1 MRRTKSALALCLRSR
16 FVGLQ
21 SLVVLIALAA
31 VGASANAAVPY
42 SSYTYNYWE
51 EKVPSPHAYVP
62 TAVIDGQTLGVGD
75 LRTPLD
81 VVVGAN
87 DAIYLLDSGNNRIL
101 CLDAS
106 FSVTRVISE
115 FDNDGQVDRF
125 RSPSGLFLTDEQHIY
140 VADTGNA
147 RIVELDETGNLVRTI
162 GPPTSDT
169 DETLSEGFVYR
180 PKKVGVDPAGRM
192 YVISEGVFDG
202 LMSLDV
208 AGNFQ
213 GFIGAPRVAP
223 SAADLFWSRVATR
236 RQRERKALFLPIT
249 YSSLDID
256 DLGFIYATV
265 DTAID
270 RTAGEE
276 AKKDASRTEEVIKR
290 LSPSGVDVLRR
301 EGFTTPKGNIVDP
314 NSEAVSIFRDITY
327 RSFRG
332 YSALDGNNRQVYT
345 YDDNGNLLYVFGGK
359 GLQVGNLLEP
369 VALDVM
375 SDERILILDKGRN
388 ILTVYSPTP
397 YATAIHL
404 ALRFYQ
410 AGMYDQSTEIWMN
423 VLALNSNYDPAY
435 RGIARARLQAEDYE
449 GAMRYAVLGY
459 DRSTYSKAFR
469 NLRELAIEQ
478 HFGEAAFLLAAII
491 VAALIGRKAL
501 EAWRKRSGDAVG
513 ASYSLTV
520 LPGAGMPTVD
530 GYVSGEPVSE
540 RHTCG
545 GRGSTGHTS
554 ELQTADRG
562 PSDLRASGVHVSHG
576 HLSGEHISDG
586 HVSTARRLLDSLRFS
601 LFVILHPLDGFWELK
616 HEKKGSVPAA
626 TIILI
631 LVCISFVVFRQYV
644 GFLFNYRNLSDL
656 NIYREMASILLPFGL
671 WCIVSW
677 AMTTLMDGKGTVKD
691 IYIASSYGLTPLVL
705 LLIPTT
711 LLSRVLVLEEAQ
723 LYVFLV
729 VLATGWSLLLI
740 FLGSMVIH
748 DYDVVKN
755 AITSA
760 CSLAGIGMVIFIAL
774 LFSSIL
780 AKSLAFVMDVYYEI
794 VLRL

>member
-1 MRRTKSALALCLRSR
+1 MRRTKSALASCLRSR

-21 SLVVLIALAA
+21 SLVVLIALA
-31 VGASANAAVPY
+31 VIGASANAAVPY

-81 VVVGAN
+81 VVVGQN
-87 DAIYLLDSGNNRIL
+87 DTIYLLDSGNNRIL

-125 RSPSGLFLTDEQHIY
+125 RNPSGLFLTDEQHIY

-162 GPPTSDT
+162 GAPTSDT

-192 YVISEGVFDG
+192 YVIAEGVFDG
-202 LMSLDV
+202 LISLDV

-236 RQRERKALFLPIT
+236 RQRERRALFLPIT

-256 DLGFIYATV
+256 DMGFIYATV

-270 RTAGEE
+270 RTAEE
-276 AKKDASRTEEVIKR
+276 NAKKDITRTEEVIKR

-301 EGFTTPKGNIVDP
+301 EGFTTPRGNIVELT
-314 NSEAVSIFRDITY
+314 SEAVSIFRDITY
-327 RSFRG
+327 RSFKG

-459 DRSTYSKAFR
+459 DRKTYSKAFR

-478 HFGEAAFLLAAII
+478 HFGKAALVVIAVIAAI
-491 VAALIGRKAL
+491 LIGRRAL
-501 EAWRKRSGDAVG
+501 EAWRRRSSSAMG
-513 ASYSLTV
+513 ASSSPYA
-520 LPGAGMPTVD
+520 LPDKGMSPIGGHVP
-530 GYVSGEPVSE
+530 GGRASGGFGSE
-540 RHTCG
+540 R
-545 GRGSTGHTS
+545 
-554 ELQTADRG
+554 
-562 PSDLRASGVHVSHG
+562 RASGVLGPDERVSGGTASGWHV
-576 HLSGEHISDG
+576 L
-586 HVSTARRLLDSLRFS
+586 AAKRLLDSLKYS
-601 LFVILHPLDGFWELK
+601 LFVILHPFDGFWELK
-616 HEKKGSVPAA
+616 HEKKGNVASA
-626 TIILI
+626 TIILV
-631 LVCISFVVFRQYV
+631 LACISFVVFRQYA
-644 GFLFNYRNLSDL
+644 GFLFNYRNLTEL
-656 NIYREMASILLPFGL
+656 NIYREISSILVPIGL
-671 WCIVSW
+671 WCVVSW

-705 LLIPTT
+705 LLTPTT

-748 DYDVVKN
+748 DYDVIKN